1 MNDGTTLRRCASGL
15 GSISCLVSENTHVC
29 YSDLCNVGGRPHFNL
44 LLLIATVLILAA
56 AVVRNIR

>member
-1 MNDGTTLRRCASGL
+1 MA
-15 GSISCLVSENTHVC
+15 
-29 YSDLCNVGGRPHFNL
+29 GRPHFNV